1 MGGTFSDPVNDFICM
16 TAFNVF
22 ATWNIAV
29 TNLENLTSL
38 SAIEEVKYRKG
49 HSAEIQH
56 SESLIQ
62 ITCNF
67 NLNVC
72 Q

>member
-22 ATWNIAV
+22 AMWNFAI

-38 SAIEEVKYRKG
+38 SAVEEVKYRKG
-49 HSAEIQH
+49 IQ
-56 SESLIQ
+56 
-62 ITCNF
+62 
-67 NLNVC
+67 
-72 Q
+72 

>member
-38 SAIEEVKYRKG
+38 SAMEEVKYRKG
-49 HSAEIQH
+49 IQQRFSIQKVWYRLH
-56 SESLIQ
+56 AILI
-62 ITCNF
+62 
-67 NLNVC
+67 
-72 Q
+72 